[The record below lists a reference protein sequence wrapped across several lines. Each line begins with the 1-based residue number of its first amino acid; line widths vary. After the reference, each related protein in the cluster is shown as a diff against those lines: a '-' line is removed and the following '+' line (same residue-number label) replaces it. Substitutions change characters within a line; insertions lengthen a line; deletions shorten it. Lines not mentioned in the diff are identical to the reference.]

1 MLKDASATAIYG
13 ARGANG
19 VVIVT
24 TKRGSVGKA
33 KIDFEYSSGI
43 STVRKKLD
51 LANAEELA
59 ILTNEWAINNNQPL
73 IYDGINK
80 PLPEELGEGTDWQDQ
95 IFRTAI
101 TNNYN
106 LTVSGGREGT
116 RYLVSGNYMD
126 QDGIIIES
134 NFKRAGL
141 KFNLDQDLGERLKF
155 GINTNITRTS
165 SSRSHL
171 SQKITN
177 FL

>member
-1 MLKDASATAIYG
+1 PEAGGNRASPSDPLTSISTSEIASIEVLKDASATAIYG

-24 TKRGSVGKA
+24 TKRGSIGKA
-33 KIDFEYSSGI
+33 KIDFEYSTGL

-59 ILTNEWAINNNQPL
+59 ILTNEWAVNNNQPL

-126 QDGIIIES
+126 Q
-134 NFKRAGL
+134 
-141 KFNLDQDLGERLKF
+141 
-155 GINTNITRTS
+155 
-165 SSRSHL
+165 
-171 SQKITN
+171 
-177 FL
+177 